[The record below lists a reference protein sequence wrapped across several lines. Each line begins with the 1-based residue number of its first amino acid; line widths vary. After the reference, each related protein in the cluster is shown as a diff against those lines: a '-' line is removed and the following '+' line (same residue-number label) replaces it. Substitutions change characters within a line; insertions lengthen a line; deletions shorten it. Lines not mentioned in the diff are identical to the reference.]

1 LLTRAGDDGS
11 DERSEYDGV
20 RNVLRT
26 IARHRSIPDA
36 IGGEGVTPTL
46 VAGAAAGSVALLVFV
61 ALHAVWIVPIWGM
74 LSMIPIAALVGA
86 LAAWP
91 FEQLSARGALPSAP
105 FDGIAFVGLLL
116 LTLVP
121 TTVMGVFAGPV
132 DRDRITVPAVLV
144 PLLLAAPAGVL
155 IGALLVG
162 VGPAS
167 LALGAAAF
175 AVALTLGHN
184 LPFFPVGSPSWERAF
199 GLVLLVEAVAGATFS
214 AARALISAG
223 IVLPAR

>member
-1 LLTRAGDDGS
+1 MSELSSTLTAG
-11 DERSEYDGV
+11 
-20 RNVLRT
+20 
-26 IARHRSIPDA
+26 A
-36 IGGEGVTPTL
+36 
-46 VAGAAAGSVALLVFV
+46 VAGGLALALFVF
-61 ALHAVWIVPIWGM
+61 LHAIWIVPIWGM
-74 LSMIPIAALVGA
+74 LAMLPIAALVGA

-91 FEQLSARGALPSAP
+91 FAELSARGALPSAP
-105 FDGIAFVGLLL
+105 FDGIAFAGLLV

-121 TTVMGVFAGPV
+121 TAVMGVLAGPV
-132 DRDRITVPAVLV
+132 DRDRITVSAVLV

-184 LPFFPVGSPSWERAF
+184 LPFFPLGSPSWEKAF
-199 GLVLLVEAVAGATFS
+199 GLVVLVELAAGASFS
-214 AARALISAG
+214 ATRALTSVD
-223 IVLPAR
+223 VLLGGRR